1 MYSLLFL
8 VLFFSCY
15 LLYITSKKAKLGK
28 VPPRLLALAQQPG
41 KAKATAA
48 VLFTICWVI
57 VILDQGVGSGTFAF
71 GGYIMTILCIVVLLN
86 PLNYIHWKHLLG
98 LFVLSIL
105 IEIFIF

>member
-8 VLFFSCY
+8 VLFFGCY

-28 VPPRLLALAQQPG
+28 VPPRLLALAQP
-41 KAKATAA
+41 AKNAKLIASI
-48 VLFTICWVI
+48 LFVFSWLVI
-57 VILDQGVGSGTFAF
+57 IIDQGVGSGTFAF

>member
-8 VLFFSCY
+8 VLFFGCY

-28 VPPRLLALAQQPG
+28 VPPRLRALAQP
-41 KAKATAA
+41 AKNAKLIASI
-48 VLFTICWVI
+48 LFVFSWLVI
-57 VILDQGVGSGTFAF
+57 IIDQGVGSGTFAF